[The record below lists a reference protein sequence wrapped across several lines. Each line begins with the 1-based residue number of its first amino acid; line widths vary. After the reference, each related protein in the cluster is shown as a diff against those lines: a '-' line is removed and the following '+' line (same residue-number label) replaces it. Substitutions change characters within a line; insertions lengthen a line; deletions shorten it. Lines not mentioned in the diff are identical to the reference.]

1 MTKQQLTFNFLD
13 APMGEGKTTAIINM
27 VKTTQQNYLI
37 VTPYTEEVTRICNST
52 GCLTPTRKNEYQQ
65 ELTELAYTG
74 KNLCCTHSLFAQLG
88 YQALTALAGYSL
100 IIDEEPE
107 TISVLG
113 YPKEFTHHDMQ
124 LLIEA
129 GYIGIEEDTN
139 SLYAIKDKQC
149 QGALAELYDYLCSR
163 LITNDI
169 YLIGYSFV
177 QCRKVD
183 TWENFKDITICSYR
197 MENSLLKAYC
207 ELNTIATH
215 YQHIDKGVIAE
226 GYLDKKPANLHRL
239 KCYTPQKLNCSCSLN
254 WYQKHTEDVKT
265 LVSSFD
271 KWRER
276 HIQLEYRKG
285 YFWTTFKAY
294 KDYVLKTTKK
304 ITQKKFVACN
314 AKATNKYRDCHVVGV
329 FMQRFL
335 NVPIAQFFKAKGVTI
350 DEREYALSELL
361 QFVWRSNIR
370 TEDNTPVFV
379 FIGSRDLYNTFMEWA
394 ES

>member
-27 VKTTQQNYLI
+27 VKTTQQKYLI
-37 VTPYTEEVTRICNST
+37 VTPYTEEVTRICSST

-65 ELTELAYTG
+65 ELTELAYTE

-149 QGALAELYDYLCSR
+149 QGALAELYDYLCAR

-177 QCRKVD
+177 QC
-183 TWENFKDITICSYR
+183 
-197 MENSLLKAYC
+197 
-207 ELNTIATH
+207 TH
-215 YQHIDKGVIAE
+215 G
-226 GYLDKKPANLHRL
+226 
-239 KCYTPQKLNCSCSLN
+239 
-254 WYQKHTEDVKT
+254 KT
-265 LVSSFD
+265 S
-271 KWRER
+271 
-276 HIQLEYRKG
+276 
-285 YFWTTFKAY
+285 
-294 KDYVLKTTKK
+294 K
-304 ITQKKFVACN
+304 I
-314 AKATNKYRDCHVVGV
+314 
-329 FMQRFL
+329 
-335 NVPIAQFFKAKGVTI
+335 
-350 DEREYALSELL
+350 
-361 QFVWRSNIR
+361 
-370 TEDNTPVFV
+370 
-379 FIGSRDLYNTFMEWA
+379 
-394 ES
+394 